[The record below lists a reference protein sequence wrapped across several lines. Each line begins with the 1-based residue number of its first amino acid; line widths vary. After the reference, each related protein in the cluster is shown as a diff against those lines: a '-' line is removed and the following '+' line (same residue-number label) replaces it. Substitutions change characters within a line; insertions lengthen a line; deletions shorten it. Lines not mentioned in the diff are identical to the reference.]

1 MKNTLKALL
10 VALTAFSFSV
20 ANAGDLSITG
30 SAKASYSI
38 TSSDNASAQID
49 RAKGLGVTNEFSLS
63 ASGELDNGM
72 TWSYKQDIDN
82 ATVQDDGQL
91 TLTTDY
97 GTLGVFISEGGL
109 DTDNSASQSVISR
122 PSDTSFSEGMV
133 DSWDISGLNTLQY
146 HTPADLLPFGITGKI
161 AYAPSMVGG
170 MNDYKAT
177 GAQNNVSNTNPGTG
191 ASFWSSTSGAPLTQ
205 TITSMGDDATH
216 YQVKIAAI
224 PMLDG
229 LVLGADYL
237 EIGGQDAG
245 AKLDQKAESGSYY
258 GTYAIGPATIGYSK
272 SFLATK
278 MTEATT
284 DFLESMEATK
294 YSIAF
299 NVNDQL
305 SVSYEKEKSAPDA
318 KTAATAMFDLESTGI
333 QAAYTMGGMTLAIAM
348 NDHQNVQYTEN
359 KDVKDTVFS
368 VAMAF

>member
-1 MKNTLKALL
+1 MKNTIKALL

-20 ANAGDLSITG
+20 ANAGELSITG

-38 TSSDNASAQID
+38 TSSDNASAKIEQD
-49 RAKGLGVTNEFSLS
+49 KGLGVTNEFSLS

-72 TWSYKQDIDN
+72 SWSYKQDIDG

-122 PSDTSFSEGMV
+122 PSDTSYNEGMV

-161 AYAPSMVGG
+161 AYAPSMVAGI
-170 MNDYKAT
+170 NDYKAT
-177 GAQNNVSNTNPGTG
+177 GATNTVSNTNPGTG
-191 ASFWSSTSGAPLTQ
+191 ASFWNSAAAPLTQ
-205 TITSMGDDATH
+205 TIASMGDDATH

-245 AKLDQKAESGSYY
+245 AALDQKAESGSYY
-258 GTYAIGPATIGYSK
+258 GTYAVGPATIGYSK